1 MRKKVIAYVGLFPF
15 PYGQAASKR
24 VLGNI
29 ILFQNLGYEVI
40 VGHGGNLKE
49 DQIQNDMINVKSYG
63 LGELFLNTSGL
74 IRLFNFLFKSGDN
87 TINWLK
93 SLDTKPD
100 YVIVYGGYYSYAN
113 KILKYCKK
121 NNIKIIFDIVEWY
134 EPAQMI
140 GGKYG
145 FFYNSFLLAFK
156 YVYPKA
162 DGIIA
167 ISSSLKEVFE
177 KNTTVVIPPLVAT
190 QIDEPY
196 IENNETLSLIYAG
209 NVGNKDNLYEI
220 IQVIDEL
227 FKKNKV
233 RLDIFGPS
241 EAELKIRYN
250 VKEFG
255 KAIQIHGKVNQE
267 EINSYIAKADFT
279 IFTRPDTHCNRYGFP
294 SKFVE
299 SLSLGV
305 PVVTNLTSDIGLYLK
320 DGYNGFVIKDNSKQA
335 IDVCIRK
342 ILKLSLEQKISMKK
356 NAIISADEYFSS
368 RSLLIRRNVSEFFS
382 NIDDELHV

>member
-134 EPAQMI
+134 EPAQMV

-167 ISSSLKEVFE
+167 ISSSLKEVFK
-177 KNTTVVIPPLVAT
+177 KNNTVIIPPLVST
-190 QIDEPY
+190 KIDKPY
-196 IENNETLSLIYAG
+196 TDNNKTLSLIYAG
-209 NVGNKDNLYEI
+209 NVGNKDNLYQI
-220 IQVIDEL
+220 IQVVEEL
-227 FKKNKV
+227 CVDNNIK
-233 RLDIFGPS
+233 LDILGPS
-241 EAELKIRYN
+241 EAELKIKYN
-250 VKEFG
+250 IKKFG
-255 KAIQIHGKVNQE
+255 KAIQIHGKINQE
-267 EINSYIAKADFT
+267 KINNYIEKADFT
-279 IFTRPDTHCNRYGFP
+279 IFTRPDTHCNKYGFP

-305 PVVTNLTSDIGLYLK
+305 PVVTNLNSDIGLYLK
-320 DGYNGFVIKDNSKQA
+320 DEYNGFVLEDSSKQA
-335 IDVCIRK
+335 IEICIEK
-342 ILKLSLEQKISMKK
+342 ILKLSLEQKKIMKQ
-356 NAIISADEYFSS
+356 NSIITADEYFSS
-368 RSLLIRRNVSEFFS
+368 KSLLLKKNVSKFLT
-382 NIDDELHV
+382 NIDDESHI